1 MMKFIVSNIR
11 GLNDHIKQ
19 KDCLFMPVM
28 MIWIEGTFG
37 GIWSRLK
44 PSGNNFWLLVG
55 DFIVVK
61 SSIEK
66 SGR

>member
-1 MMKFIVSNIR
+1 MMNVLVWNIR

-28 MIWIEGTFG
+28 MIWIEGLWENMEQVKTM
-37 GIWSRLK
+37 
-44 PSGNNFWLLVG
+44 SGNNLWLLVG
-55 DFIVVK
+55 DFNVVK